1 MKTIQLTPRQRKE
14 IGERRRQ
21 AQDRRV
27 YQRLSAVLWSDDG
40 RTREEIARLVGVSTR
55 QVGQWLRI
63 FRNKGLDELGTLH
76 YQGDPGRLGPAQVKR
91 LRQEI
96 ETGVFHN
103 ADQVRTWI
111 ESTFGV
117 SYSASGV
124 KDLLRRIGASYHK
137 VSGFFWKADVE
148 EQKKFVRKH
157 RRHKHEA
164 GPTTRRYFVDA
175 CHPVWGVD
183 LLYSCW
189 LLVGQR
195 FYVGVGNG
203 RKRLNILGAY
213 SPDDHDYVDLRLTKE
228 NITGEQFVKLLEKL
242 LAKHPE
248 AEKFLLYLDNA
259 RYYSKPVVK
268 EWLAAHPQFRL
279 VPLPAYSP
287 NLNLIERLWKFLR
300 KKALNRW
307 HKTFEE
313 MQAAV
318 AGVLDR
324 LGDYRDELSTLMT
337 ERFAIVEVEQA
348 VAWGRQSAS
357 STETGPRTEGHRDSP
372 SRLHELTELA
382 HHETPVRASTSRHS
396 VWKEVL
402 DRRRY
407 TVKSGRRPV
416 EVTGLIRGD
425 VAHRR
430 TQGRDRVCN
439 SLGHDV
445 PDRRRQV
452 IDVLDVDR

>member
-1 MKTIQLTPRQRKE
+1 MKTIQLTPQQRND
-14 IGERRRQ
+14 ISERRRQ
-21 AQDRRV
+21 AQDRRIF
-27 YQRLSAVLWSDDG
+27 QRLSAVLWSDDG
-40 RTREEIARLVGVSTR
+40 RSREEIARLVGVSTR
-55 QVGQWLRI
+55 QVGQWFRI

-103 ADQVRTWI
+103 ADQIRTWI

-117 SYSASGV
+117 TYSASGV
-124 KDLLRRIGASYHK
+124 KDLLRRIGASFHK

-148 EQKKFVRKH
+148 EQKRWVRKH
-157 RRHKHEA
+157 RRHKRQA
-164 GPTTRRYFVDA
+164 GPGTRRYTVDA

-183 LLYSCW
+183 LLYSCG
-189 LLVGQR
+189 LLTGQR

-228 NITGEQFVKLLEKL
+228 NVTGEQFVRLLEAL
-242 LAKHPE
+242 LARHPDT
-248 AEKFLLYLDNA
+248 EKFLLYLDNA
-259 RYYSKPVVK
+259 RYYSKPCVK
-268 EWLAAHPQFRL
+268 EWLEAHRQFRL
-279 VPLPAYSP
+279 VPVPAYSP

-307 HKTFEE
+307 LRTFEE

-324 LGDYRDELSTLMT
+324 LDDYRDELSTLMV

-348 VAWGRQSAS
+348 VA
-357 STETGPRTEGHRDSP
+357 
-372 SRLHELTELA
+372 
-382 HHETPVRASTSRHS
+382 
-396 VWKEVL
+396 
-402 DRRRY
+402 
-407 TVKSGRRPV
+407 
-416 EVTGLIRGD
+416 
-425 VAHRR
+425 
-430 TQGRDRVCN
+430 
-439 SLGHDV
+439 
-445 PDRRRQV
+445 
-452 IDVLDVDR
+452 